1 MIRHIVL
8 FKLQDTAEG
17 RSKAE
22 NIDIARSLAD
32 AFPEQIPTL
41 RSVQVVVPVH
51 GAPPDNEDM
60 ALICLFDDL
69 AGLHAYKKHPAHVA
83 FGDFM
88 RKVRIRRTSMDY
100 EE

>member
-1 MIRHIVL
+1 
-8 FKLQDTAEG
+8 
-17 RSKAE
+17 
-22 NIDIARSLAD
+22 
-32 AFPEQIPTL
+32 
-41 RSVQVVVPVH
+41 VH

-88 RKVRIRRTSMDY
+88 RRVRIRRTSMDY